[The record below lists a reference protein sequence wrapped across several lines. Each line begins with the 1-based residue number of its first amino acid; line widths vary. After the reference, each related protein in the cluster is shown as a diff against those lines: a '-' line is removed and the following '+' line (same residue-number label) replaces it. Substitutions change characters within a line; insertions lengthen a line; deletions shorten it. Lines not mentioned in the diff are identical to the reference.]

1 VIRSIV
7 RFSIE
12 RPALVAGIAAA
23 LCFFGLSAALQ
34 LPKDALPEID
44 ETQVIVYSEWDRD
57 PSLLENQVTYPIVM
71 RLMSVPHIKAVRG
84 ISDFGRS
91 FVYAVFED
99 GTDLYWARN
108 AVQQYLA
115 GLTSEIPA
123 GVKTRIGPDATGLGW
138 VFQYVVAD
146 PSGRRSLAELR
157 SVQDWYI
164 RFHLRAVQGVAEV
177 ATVGGFER
185 QYQVAID
192 PVRLRAAG
200 VSIQQVAEA
209 VRAGNQET
217 GGRVLETAGVEYMI
231 RGHGY
236 AESADDIAGIA
247 IPGTKLRVRDLGTV
261 APGPELR
268 RGVADWNGSGEAV
281 SGIVVMRERANA
293 LETIRQVKRKLE
305 EIKPGLPDGV
315 EVRAVYDRSVLVE
328 RAVSGLKTTLVEVVL
343 AVVLVIVLFLGFS
356 PAALIPIVTI
366 PTALLLVVAVFR
378 PLGITLNLMS
388 LGGLAIGAGALVD
401 ASIIVVEQAQ
411 KRIEEWQHTGQGSH
425 RYAIVGAVTEVTRPA
440 FFALMVTS
448 VAFLPVLAL
457 DGRDGRLFHPLAW
470 AKSLTM
476 AAGALLAVTL
486 DPALRLWLAPL
497 DQKRNVKPERNHL
510 LSGLLMRGYEPVVR
524 FCLRHRRATLALP
537 VVLLVATVPAALQ
550 IGRELIPGIEE
561 GTLLYMPSTSPGVSI
576 GGATRLLRATDRI
589 IKSFPEVEAVL
600 GKAGSASTAT
610 DPAPLSMLETIVVL
624 RPREQ
629 WRVVPRWYSRWS
641 PEWVAALLRHIWP
654 DRMTEAELAAQV
666 DAALHLPG
674 VSNSWTTPVRGRI
687 DMLSTGLRSAIGL
700 KVSGSDSAGIEQLSA
715 RVASVLR
722 GMPETR
728 SAFAERNNSG
738 RYIDIDWNR
747 GELARQ
753 GISMEEAQQS
763 VERSIGGEVATT
775 VVDGRA
781 RYSVNVRYARDFR
794 SDLDALRS
802 VLVASADG
810 SRQFPLGQAASVRF
824 ADGPSMIRDE
834 NGLLTSYIYVDV
846 RGNDTQSFIGRAQ
859 RLLAERV
866 AVPAGYN
873 ISWSGEYEQSERTRQ
888 RLRWVV
894 PFTVLLVCGLIFSN
908 TRSLVQTGIVLL
920 AVPFSCIGAIWMLY
934 LAGYQ
939 LSLPVWIG
947 LIALVGVDA
956 QTGVFMLLY
965 LDLAW
970 SAAAS
975 QGRLRNKRDYLEAI
989 VQGAARRIRPKFMTA
1004 ATMFIGL
1011 IPILLADGTGS
1022 GVMKRIAA
1030 PVIGGLATSVLM
1042 ELIVYPVLYAM
1053 WKTAGHDGN
1062 AVAEPQLEMASF
1074 FLLRGIARPPYSR
1087 ISSSYL

>member
-1 VIRSIV
+1 M
-7 RFSIE
+7 E

-23 LCFFGLSAALQ
+23 LCFFGVSAAVQ
-34 LPKDALPEID
+34 LPKDALPEIG

-57 PSLLENQVTYPIVM
+57 PSLIENQVTYPIVT
-71 RLMSVPHIKAVRG
+71 RLMGVPRIKAVRG

-99 GTDLYWARN
+99 GTDLYQARN

-115 GLTSEIPA
+115 EVTYEIPA
-123 GVKTRIGPDATGLGW
+123 GVKTKIGPDATGLGW
-138 VFQYVVAD
+138 VFQYLVID
-146 PSGRRSLAELR
+146 PSGRHNLAELR
-157 SVQDWYI
+157 AVQDWYI

-185 QYQVAID
+185 QYQVALD
-192 PVRLRAAG
+192 PARLRAAG
-200 VSIQQVAEA
+200 VSIQQVSEA
-209 VRAGNQET
+209 VRAGNKEG

-236 AESADDIAGIA
+236 AQTTDDIAGIA
-247 IPGTKLRVRDLGTV
+247 IPGTKLRVLDLGTV
-261 APGPELR
+261 ALGPEIR
-268 RGVADWNGSGEAV
+268 RGVVDWNGLGEAV
-281 SGIVVMRERANA
+281 SGIVVMRERANT
-293 LETIRQVKRKLE
+293 LETIRQVKRKLA

-315 EVRAVYDRSVLVE
+315 EVRAVYDRSVLVAQ
-328 RAVSGLKTTLVEVVL
+328 AVSGLKTTLVEVVST
-343 AVVLVIVLFLGFS
+343 VVFVIVLFLGFS
-356 PAALIPIVTI
+356 PAALIPIMTI
-366 PTALLLVVAVFR
+366 PAALLLVVAVFR

-388 LGGLAIGAGALVD
+388 LAGLAIGAGALVD
-401 ASIIVVEQAQ
+401 ASIIIIEQAQ
-411 KRIEEWQHTGQGSH
+411 KRIEEWQQSGRGSRRH
-425 RYAIVGAVTEVTRPA
+425 AIVGAVTEVARPA

-448 VAFLPVLAL
+448 VAFLPVLSL
-457 DGRDGRLFHPLAW
+457 EGRDGRLFHPLAW

-497 DQKRNVKPERNHL
+497 DHKRSIKPERNHF
-510 LSGLLMRGYEPVVR
+510 LSGLLIRYYEPVVR
-524 FCLRHRRATLALP
+524 FCLRHKHAVLALAA
-537 VVLLVATVPAALQ
+537 VSLVSTVPAALQ
-550 IGRELIPGIEE
+550 IGSELMPGIEE
-561 GTLLYMPSTSPGVSI
+561 GTLLYMPSTAPGISI
-576 GGATRLLRATDRI
+576 GEATRLLRATDRI

-624 RPREQ
+624 KPREQ
-629 WRVVPRWYSRWS
+629 WPVVSRWYSTWS
-641 PEWVAALLRHIWP
+641 PEWLAVLLRRIWP
-654 DRMTEAELAAQV
+654 DRMREAELAAQM

-674 VSNSWTTPVRGRI
+674 VSNSWTMPVRGRI

-700 KVSGSDSAGIEQLSA
+700 KVSGPDSVGIEQLSA

-722 GMPETR
+722 EMTETR

-738 RYIDIDWNR
+738 RYIDIDWDR

-753 GISMEEAQQS
+753 GISMEDAQLS
-763 VERSIGGEVATT
+763 VERSIGGQVVTT
-775 VVDGRA
+775 VLDGRA

-794 SDLDALRS
+794 SDLDALRA
-802 VLVASADG
+802 VVVASADG
-810 SRQFPLGQAASVRF
+810 SKQFPLGQAASVGF
-824 ADGPSMIRDE
+824 VDGPSMIRDE
-834 NGLLTSYIYVDV
+834 NGLLTSYVYVDV
-846 RGNDTQSFIGRAQ
+846 RGNATRSFIGRAQ
-859 RLLAERV
+859 RLLAQRI
-866 AVPAGYN
+866 AVPTGYN

-888 RLRWVV
+888 RLQWVV
-894 PFTVLLVCGLIFSN
+894 PFTVLLVCGLIFLN
-908 TRSLVQTGIVLL
+908 TRSLIQTGIVLL

-934 LAGYQ
+934 LAGYH

-970 SAAAS
+970 SSAAS
-975 QGRLRNKRDYLEAI
+975 VGRLRNQRDYVEAI
-989 VQGAARRIRPKFMTA
+989 VQGAVQRIRPKFMTV

-1011 IPILLADGTGS
+1011 IPILLNDGTGS
-1022 GVMKRIAA
+1022 GIMKRIAA
-1030 PVIGGLATSVLM
+1030 PVVGGLATSFLM

-1053 WKTAGHDGN
+1053 WKTAGHERN
-1062 AVAEPQLEMASF
+1062 AIAESQFETTSVF
-1074 FLLRGIARPPYSR
+1074 VGVIH
-1087 ISSSYL
+1087 

>member
-1 VIRSIV
+1 MIQSTV

-12 RPALVAGIAAA
+12 RPAVVAGIAAA
-23 LCFFGLSAALQ
+23 LCFLGVAAALQ
-34 LPKDALPEID
+34 LPKDALPEIG

-57 PSLLENQVTYPIVM
+57 PSLLENQVTYPLVT
-71 RLMSVPHIKAVRG
+71 RLMSVPKIKAVRG
-84 ISDFGRS
+84 VSDFGRS

-115 GLTSEIPA
+115 EVTSELPA
-123 GVKTRIGPDATGLGW
+123 GVKTKIGPDATGLGW
-138 VFQYVVAD
+138 VFQYVVTD
-146 PSGRRSLAELR
+146 PSGRHDIAELR

-185 QYQVAID
+185 QYQVALD
-192 PVRLRAAG
+192 PIRLRAAG
-200 VSIQQVAEA
+200 VSIQQVSEA
-209 VRAGNQET
+209 VRGGNKET
-217 GGRVLETAGVEYMI
+217 GGRVLEAAGAEYMI

-236 AESADDIAGIA
+236 AQTADDIAGIA

-261 APGPELR
+261 ALGPEIR

-305 EIKPGLPDGV
+305 EIKPGLPQGV

-328 RAVSGLKTTLVEVVL
+328 RAVSGLETTLVEVVL
-343 AVVLVIVLFLGFS
+343 TVVLVIVLFLGFS

-366 PTALLLVVAVFR
+366 PAALLLVVAAFR
-378 PLGITLNLMS
+378 PLGVTLNLMS

-401 ASIIVVEQAQ
+401 ASIIVIEQAQ
-411 KRIEEWQHTGQGSH
+411 KRLEEWQQIGRGS
-425 RYAIVGAVTEVTRPA
+425 RRQAIVGAVMEVTRPA

-448 VAFLPVLAL
+448 VAFLPVFAL
-457 DGRDGRLFHPLAW
+457 NGRDGQLFHPLAW

-497 DQKRNVKPERNHL
+497 DRKRSVKPERSHS
-510 LSGLLMRGYEPVVR
+510 LSGFLIRCYEPVVR
-524 FCLRHRRATLALP
+524 FCLRHKRAVLAVAALALVSTP
-537 VVLLVATVPAALQ
+537 PAALH
-550 IGRELIPGIEE
+550 IGSELMPGIEE
-561 GTLLYMPSTSPGVSI
+561 GTLLYMPTTAPGISI
-576 GGATRLLRATDRI
+576 GEATRLLRMTDRI

-624 RPREQ
+624 KPREQ
-629 WRVVPRWYSRWS
+629 WPAVSRWYSGWS
-641 PEWVAALLRHIWP
+641 PEWVVAMLRRIWP
-654 DRMTEAELAAQV
+654 DRMSEAELAARM

-674 VSNSWTTPVRGRI
+674 VSNSWTMPVRGRI

-700 KVSGSDSAGIEQLSA
+700 KVSGPDSAGIEQLGA

-722 GMPETR
+722 GVPETR

-738 RYIDIDWNR
+738 RYIDIDWDR

-753 GISMEEAQQS
+753 GISVEDAQQS
-763 VERSIGGEVATT
+763 VERSIGGEVVTT

-802 VLVASADG
+802 VVVASADG
-810 SRQFPLGQAASVRF
+810 SKQFPLSQAASVHF
-824 ADGPSMIRDE
+824 VDGPSMIRDE
-834 NGLLTSYIYVDV
+834 NGLLTSYLYVDV
-846 RGNDTQSFIGRAQ
+846 RGSDTRSFIGNAQ
-859 RLLAERV
+859 QQLAQSV

-873 ISWSGEYEQSERTRQ
+873 ISWSGEYEQSERTRR
-888 RLRWVV
+888 RLLWVV
-894 PFTVLLVCGLIFSN
+894 PLTILLVCGLIFWN

-970 SAAAS
+970 SSAAS
-975 QGRLRNKRDYLEAI
+975 EGRLRNKRDYIEAI
-989 VQGAARRIRPKFMTA
+989 VQGAARRIRPKFMTV
-1004 ATMFIGL
+1004 ATMLIGL
-1011 IPILLADGTGS
+1011 IPIMLTDGTGS

-1030 PVIGGLATSVLM
+1030 PVVGGLATSFLM
-1042 ELIVYPVLYAM
+1042 ELIAYPVLYAI
-1053 WKTAGHDGN
+1053 WKTPSRHGN
-1062 AVAEPQLEMASF
+1062 SMAEPHIEVRMVQCGTPGPEADWLFAK
-1074 FLLRGIARPPYSR
+1074 R
-1087 ISSSYL
+1087 

>member
-7 RFSIE
+7 RFPIQ
-12 RPALVAGIAAA
+12 RPAIVAGIAAA
-23 LCFFGLSAALQ
+23 LCLCGLAAVVQ
-34 LPKDALPEID
+34 LPKDALPEIG

-57 PSLLENQVTYPIVM
+57 PSLLESQVTYPIVT
-71 RLMSVPHIKAVRG
+71 RLMSVPKIRAVRG

-99 GTDLYWARN
+99 GADLYWARN

-115 GLTSEIPA
+115 GLASEIPA

-138 VFQYVVAD
+138 VFQYVVVD
-146 PSGRRSLAELR
+146 PSGRRTLAELR

-164 RFHLRAVQGVAEV
+164 RFHLHAVQGVAEV

-185 QYQVAID
+185 QYQVALD

-200 VSIQQVAEA
+200 ISIQQVSEG
-209 VRAGNQET
+209 VRAGNHEA

-236 AESADDIAGIA
+236 AQSAEDIAGIA

-268 RGVADWNGSGEAV
+268 RGVADWNGSGETV

-315 EVRAVYDRSVLVE
+315 EVRAVYDRSVLIE
-328 RAVSGLKTTLVEVVL
+328 RAVSGLETTLVEVVVT
-343 AVVLVIVLFLGFS
+343 VVLVIVLFLGFS

-366 PTALLLVVAVFR
+366 PAALLLVVAVFR

-401 ASIIVVEQAQ
+401 ASIIVIEQAQ
-411 KRIEEWQHTGQGSH
+411 KRIEEWQHTGRGSH
-425 RYAIVGAVTEVTRPA
+425 RRAIVAAVTEVTRPA

-476 AAGALLAVTL
+476 AVGALLAVTL
-486 DPALRLWLAPL
+486 DPALRLWLLPL
-497 DQKRNVKPERNHL
+497 DRKRRVRPERNHL
-510 LSGLLMRGYEPVVR
+510 LSGLLIWCYEPVVR
-524 FCLRHRRATLALP
+524 FCLRHRRGILAVSALLF
-537 VVLLVATVPAALQ
+537 VLTVPTALQ
-550 IGRELIPGIEE
+550 IGSELMPGIEE
-561 GTLLYMPSTSPGVSI
+561 GTLLYMPSTSPRISI
-576 GGATRLLRATDRI
+576 GEATRLLRATDRI

-624 RPREQ
+624 RPRQQ
-629 WRVVPRWYSRWS
+629 WPLIPRLYSRWS
-641 PEWVAALLRHIWP
+641 PEPVAAVLRRIWP
-654 DRMTEAELAAQV
+654 DRISKADLVARM
-666 DAALHLPG
+666 DAAIHLPG
-674 VSNSWTTPVRGRI
+674 VSNSWTMPVRGRI
-687 DMLSTGLRSAIGL
+687 NMLSTGLRSAIGL
-700 KVSGSDSAGIEQLSA
+700 KVSGPGSAGVDQLSA
-715 RVASVLR
+715 RVASILR
-722 GMPETR
+722 GMPETQ

-738 RYIDIDWNR
+738 RYIDIDWDR

-753 GISMEEAQQS
+753 GISMEDAQQS
-763 VERSIGGEVATT
+763 VEHSIGGEVVTT

-802 VLVASADG
+802 VLVASVDG
-810 SRQFPLGQAASVRF
+810 SKQFPLGHAASVRF

-846 RGNDTQSFIGRAQ
+846 RGNDTRSYIGRAQ
-859 RLLAERV
+859 QLLAQRL
-866 AVPAGYN
+866 AVPTGYN
-873 ISWSGEYEQSERTRQ
+873 ISWSGEYEQAERTRR
-888 RLRWVV
+888 RLLWVV
-894 PFTVLLVCGLIFSN
+894 PLSVLLICGLIFSN
-908 TRSLVQTGIVLL
+908 TRSLVQI
-920 AVPFSCIGAIWMLY
+920 
-934 LAGYQ
+934 
-939 LSLPVWIG
+939 WIG

-970 SAAAS
+970 SAAAGE
-975 QGRLRNKRDYLEAI
+975 GRLRNQLDYVEAI
-989 VQGAARRIRPKFMTA
+989 VQGAAQRIRPKFMTVA
-1004 ATMFIGL
+1004 AMFIGL
-1011 IPILLADGTGS
+1011 IPILLTDGTGS

-1030 PVIGGLATSVLM
+1030 PVIGGLATSFLM
-1042 ELIVYPVLYAM
+1042 ELIVYPVLYAI
-1053 WKTAGHDGN
+1053 WKTPDRDWN
-1062 AVAEPQLEMASF
+1062 TISEPQLERTSVLGWSRHFHLRCWPKQERPVGRATASAPF
-1074 FLLRGIARPPYSR
+1074 ALDLTHKEGN
-1087 ISSSYL
+1087 